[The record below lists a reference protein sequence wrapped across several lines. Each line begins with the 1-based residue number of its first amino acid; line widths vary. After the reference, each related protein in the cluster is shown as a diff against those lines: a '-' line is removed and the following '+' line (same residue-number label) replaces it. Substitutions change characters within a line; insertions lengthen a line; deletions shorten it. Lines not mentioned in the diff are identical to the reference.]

1 MPFEIFYFNEKVH
14 AQVESWPA
22 ELKAEYARLAEL
34 LTIHGPEL
42 GMPYSK
48 AMGAG
53 LFELRP
59 KAMSLSGRA
68 LFCYQVNR
76 RVYVL
81 HCFIKKSQQTP
92 KADLAIARKR
102 LKELQN
108 G

>member
-1 MPFEIFYFNEKVH
+1 
-14 AQVESWPA
+14 
-22 ELKAEYARLAEL
+22 
-34 LTIHGPEL
+34 
-42 GMPYSK
+42 
-48 AMGAG
+48 MGLNWECPIQKQWGQAF
-53 LFELRP
+53 FELRP

-92 KADLAIARKR
+92 RADLAIARKR